1 MSGDHYFSTDPTS
14 EIVRRTIS
22 VRLAGRDVQVST
34 ANGIFSPERIDIG
47 TRVLLDAAPAP
58 SPTGRLL
65 DVGCGWG
72 PLALTMAMESP
83 EAKVLAVDVN
93 ERALECARQNAES
106 LGLRNLDV
114 QNVDQHVDDD
124 MRFDTIWS
132 NPPIRVGKDVLHDIM
147 RRWLPKLAPGGD
159 AWLVASKN
167 LGGDSLQKW
176 ITAEF
181 PDLTV
186 SKHSSAKGF
195 RVIRVSR
202 PE

>member
-1 MSGDHYFSTDPTS
+1 MSGDHYFSTDPAS

-176 ITAEF
+176 IAAEF

-202 PE
+202 PA